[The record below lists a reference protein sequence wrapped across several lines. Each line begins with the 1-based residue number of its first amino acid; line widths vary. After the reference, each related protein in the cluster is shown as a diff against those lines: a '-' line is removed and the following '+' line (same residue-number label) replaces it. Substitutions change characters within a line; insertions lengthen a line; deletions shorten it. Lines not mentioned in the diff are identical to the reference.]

1 MMEVRSFAVALTG
14 LLSHGIKTGQRPVL
28 MLPPLQGCIIYP
40 MKRQKDIII
49 NQFQLNILLSEK
61 EKQGYSYLL
70 EHGIPPKG

>member
-1 MMEVRSFAVALTG
+1 
-14 LLSHGIKTGQRPVL
+14 

-70 EHGIPPKG
+70 EHGIAPKGKRK